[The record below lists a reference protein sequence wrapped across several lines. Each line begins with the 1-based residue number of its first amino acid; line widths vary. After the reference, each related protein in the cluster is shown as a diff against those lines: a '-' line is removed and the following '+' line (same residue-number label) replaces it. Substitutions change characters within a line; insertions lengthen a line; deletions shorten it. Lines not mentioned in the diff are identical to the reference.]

1 MQTISRAILALAMF
15 TLVGCASTFEATYDH
30 DPSNDFSGYR
40 DFAWISEHPMK
51 VGETASAV
59 SPLLEGKIMRS
70 LEVQLG
76 AKGYTLVSDPGTA
89 DFVVSFTIGSREKI
103 KVDSYPSMS
112 MGYRYGYPSHWGWG
126 ASYYC
131 CAQDTRVREYTKG
144 MLAVDMFDVDEH
156 RPVWHGVATK
166 SITDADRKNVDATVD
181 AAVAAI
187 LEGFPPP

>member
-30 DPSNDFSGYR
+30 DPGNDFSGYR

-51 VGETASAV
+51 IGETASAV
-59 SPLLEGKIMRS
+59 SPLLEGKIMRA